1 MSDTI
6 RISVII
12 MLGAGAIFTG
22 GIVWYAWERVWIW
35 RRLALAAYAV
45 DFRRSLRKADPAMPI
60 LLVVC
65 ALAATVFT
73 WRTGGEAR
81 TLAAVG
87 IALLATIL
95 VSSILVA
102 EPINSAFR
110 RRPEGDVP
118 PDAERLRRRWRSFHL
133 VRTALAVT
141 AFSLLVVAV
150 TYARGNARVSA
161 RNPR

>member
-1 MSDTI
+1 MPDSV
-6 RISVII
+6 RVSVIV
-12 MLGAGAIFTG
+12 MLCAGGIFTG

-35 RRLALAAYAV
+35 RRLTLLEYAI

-60 LLVVC
+60 ILVVS
-65 ALAATVFT
+65 ASSAAVFA
-73 WRTGGEAR
+73 WRAGGEAR

-87 IALLATIL
+87 IALLMTIL
-95 VSSILVA
+95 VTSIVIA

-118 PDAERLRRRWRSFHL
+118 PDAERLRRRWRHFHL
-133 VRTALAVT
+133 VRAALAVA

-150 TYARGNARVSA
+150 TYA
-161 RNPR
+161 